1 MDEILQLKIKNVPT
15 QHRKHGNFEC
25 YRRDLVPLGSA
36 EQCTVSVYEVPPGKS
51 AVPYHYHL
59 KNEEAFYILSGSGSL
74 KTPEGYKDVTAGD
87 FLFFPANEKGAHKLT
102 NTSETKMLIYLDF
115 DTSNDLE
122 AVVYPDSNKIGVWG
136 KKVRKIFKAD
146 QDVDYY
152 EGE

>member
-1 MDEILQLKIKNVPT
+1 MDEMLQLKIKDVPS
-15 QHRKHGNFEC
+15 QHRKHNNFEY
-25 YRRDLVPLGSA
+25 YRRDLVPLGGA

-74 KTPEGYKDVTAGD
+74 KTPDGYKDISAGD

-102 NTSETKMLIYLDF
+102 NTSENEMLIYLDF
-115 DTSNDLE
+115 DTYNDLE
-122 AVVYPDSNKIGVWG
+122 VAVYPDSNKIGVWG
-136 KKVRKIFKAD
+136 KNIRKIFKAD
-146 QDVDYY
+146 QAVDYY